1 MSKKKAHILIVDDD
15 PDVLYTAQLLLKR
28 EYSKVSTENSP
39 VRLES
44 LLKKEDVDILLLD
57 MNFKVGATSGNEG
70 LFWLQKVQQLR
81 PQTLVIMHTAYGD
94 IQLAVECMKNGALD
108 FLVKPWEKEQL
119 TACVHTAYQLMQ
131 K

>member
-1 MSKKKAHILIVDDD
+1 MTKKDAHILIVDDD

-28 EYSKVSTENSP
+28 EYTRVSTENSP

-44 LLKKEDVDILLLD
+44 LLKKEEVDILLLD
-57 MNFKVGATSGNEG
+57 MNFKIGATSGNEG

-94 IQLAVECMKNGALD
+94 IQLAVECMKKKIN
-108 FLVKPWEKEQL
+108 
-119 TACVHTAYQLMQ
+119 
-131 K
+131 